1 MIQLV
6 LRLIL
11 TLILFEY
18 PLKTLSTDPFVCPT
32 SAYQTFNYSVNWFSG
47 SLNCFSA
54 GAQVPDIQVYALNN
68 HTYILR
74 ENKCIN
80 YEAPFM
86 YVLFSNTTVLLID
99 SGATIPSSSF
109 PIQKHVETLI
119 TQWCVKNGKQR
130 VDLELMVAHTH
141 AHTDHIAGDQ
151 QFKGQPHTTV
161 AGTSV
166 KEVQEFFDLTNWPY
180 TTGTFNLD
188 QNRILGI
195 IPIPGHERSS
205 IAFYD
210 CATGILFTGDSL
222 YPGRLYISNF
232 TENVESI
239 ARLADFA
246 KTGDQRNVNVT
257 LILGAHIE
265 MTSRKQIDY
274 PTGST
279 NQPSEH
285 ALPLNIQHLF
295 QLNSELKQQA
305 ADGLTKRHTAYLD
318 DFIISPKPSELPS
331 LPPSGRISSHG
342 MILLPLS
349 EPSTVW
355 LSHVPMFDMPHDYQI
370 VLTAHITSS
379 TIEPPPL
386 PTNTSLL
393 GTLWTIVPD
402 RWSLNKFINGN
413 ITIFDA
419 QLFKGNSELSGIYLC
434 NITLNVIQLL
444 TISHLNSTEI
454 EPYQSLRY
462 FSYSQLSSNNFIIHL
477 YLLHQIRITPD
488 FDSVVHVVIDISTDC
503 TSGASTNQTLLYE
516 IVTNPNIEWAF
527 PGRENKLKN
536 RLTSSDDHARAQLLG
551 DPYSTVCTMKI
562 IEELSCL
569 IGPGFFTD
577 CETLD

>member
-246 KTGDQRNVNVT
+246 KTGDQRN
-257 LILGAHIE
+257 
-265 MTSRKQIDY
+265 
-274 PTGST
+274 
-279 NQPSEH
+279 
-285 ALPLNIQHLF
+285 
-295 QLNSELKQQA
+295 
-305 ADGLTKRHTAYLD
+305 
-318 DFIISPKPSELPS
+318 
-331 LPPSGRISSHG
+331 
-342 MILLPLS
+342 
-349 EPSTVW
+349 
-355 LSHVPMFDMPHDYQI
+355 I